1 MKKNTYV
8 QFENT
13 FFERIINQ
21 KRMEM
26 FKLVCKK
33 INISKINDKTLQELE
48 NYMKYVIQQEEQLN
62 EIEEQKQYLSKEYF
76 DNKTHKDNSL

>member
-8 QFENT
+8 QFENS

-26 FKLVCKK
+26 FKVVSKK
-33 INISKINDKTLQELE
+33 INTSKIKDVRKT
-48 NYMKYVIQQEEQLN
+48 
-62 EIEEQKQYLSKEYF
+62 
-76 DNKTHKDNSL
+76 

>member
-8 QFENT
+8 QFENS

-26 FKLVCKK
+26 FKVVSKK
-33 INISKINDKTLQELE
+33 INTEKIKDLLDIGTTSDSKLSSSNFFCRMFDKISKH
-48 NYMKYVIQQEEQLN
+48 KYISNQN
-62 EIEEQKQYLSKEYF
+62 
-76 DNKTHKDNSL
+76 